1 METMDI
7 VNLVL
12 LFFLLAS
19 TMFFVASEFAIVKVR
34 STRIDQLVA
43 EGNRKAMAAK
53 RVVTHLDEYLSAT
66 QLGITITSLG
76 IGWLGEPTVK
86 HLIDPLF
93 VKLHVPESIAT
104 VISFAIAFSIIT
116 FLHVVVGELAPKSV
130 AIQKAE
136 TITMNFARPLIG
148 FYRVMFPVIWALN
161 HSARFITS
169 LVGIKPASEGD
180 IAHSEEELRMILT
193 DSYKKGEINQSE
205 FRYVNNIFEFDDR
218 IAREI
223 MVPRT
228 EIHAFQKDDILEDI
242 VGSLNN
248 EQYTRY
254 PVADGDKDTII
265 GFVNVK
271 ELLTASL
278 RSGLKTDMPIRDYI
292 KPIITVIETIP
303 IHDLLVKMQKE
314 RIHIAVLLDE
324 YGGTSGIVTVEDIL
338 EEIVGEIRDE
348 FDTDEL
354 PEIRKLGDFH
364 YILDAKMLL
373 SEIEDLLGIHM
384 DYPDVDTLGGWFLT
398 HKIDAA
404 IGDTLEEDGF
414 IFTVQDAEDHH
425 LLYIEVKKAQK
436 INNH

>member
-1 METMDI
+1 MGTMDI

-43 EGNRKAMAAK
+43 EGNRKAIAAK

-93 VKLHVPESIAT
+93 ERLHVPESIAT

-136 TITMNFARPLIG
+136 AITMNFARPLIW
-148 FYRVMFPVIWALN
+148 FYRVMFPIIWALN

-193 DSYKKGEINQSE
+193 DSYQKGEINQSE

-228 EIHAFQKDDILEDI
+228 EIHAFQKEDTLEDI
-242 VGSLNN
+242 VDSLTN

-254 PVADGDKDTII
+254 PVTDGDKDTII

-278 RSGLKTDMPIRDYI
+278 RNGLKIDMPIRDYV

-354 PEIRKLGDFH
+354 PEVRKLGDNH

-398 HKIDAA
+398 NKIDAS
-404 IGDTLEEDGF
+404 IGDILEENGF
-414 IFTVQDAEDHH
+414 TFTVQDAEDHH
-425 LLYIEVKKAQK
+425 LLYIEVKKK
-436 INNH
+436 LEEND

>member
-1 METMDI
+1 METTDI
-7 VNLVL
+7 INLVL

-34 STRIDQLVA
+34 ATRIDQLVA
-43 EGNRKAMAAK
+43 EGNRKALAAK

-93 VKLHVPESIAT
+93 KALHISESIASI
-104 VISFAIAFSIIT
+104 ISFAIAFSIIT

-136 TITMNFARPLIG
+136 MITMNFARPLIL

-169 LVGIKPASEGD
+169 LFGIKPASEGD

-205 FRYVNNIFEFDDR
+205 FKYVNNIFEFDDR

-228 EIHAFQKDDILEDI
+228 EIHTFQKDDSLEDI
-242 VGSLNN
+242 LESLTN

-271 ELLTASL
+271 ELFTACL
-278 RSGLKTDMPIRDYI
+278 KTGLKTDLPIREYI
-292 KPIITVIETIP
+292 NPIITVIETIP

-348 FDTDEL
+348 FDSDEL
-354 PEIRKLGDFH
+354 PEIRKISDSH

-373 SEIEDLLGIHM
+373 SEIEDLLGIQM

-404 IGDTLEEDGF
+404 IGDTLEEDGYT
-414 IFTVQDAEDHH
+414 FTVQDAQDHH
-425 LLYIEVKKAQK
+425 LLYIEVKK
-436 INNH
+436 

>member
-93 VKLHVPESIAT
+93 EKLHVPESIAT

-136 TITMNFARPLIG
+136 TITMNFARPLIW
-148 FYRVMFPVIWALN
+148 FYRVMFPIIWALN

-169 LVGIKPASEGD
+169 LIGIKPASEGD

-228 EIHAFQKDDILEDI
+228 EIHAFQKDDLLEDI
-242 VGSLNN
+242 VGSLTN

-254 PVADGDKDTII
+254 PVTDGDKDTII

-278 RSGLKTDMPIRDYI
+278 RSGLKIDMPIKDYVN
-292 KPIITVIETIP
+292 PIITVIETIP

-354 PEIRKLGDFH
+354 PEVRKLGDYH

-373 SEIEDLLGIHM
+373 SEIEDLLGVHM

-404 IGDTLEEDGF
+404 IGDSLEEDGF

-425 LLYIEVKKAQK
+425 LLYIEVQKKLED
-436 INNH
+436 ND

>member
-7 VNLVL
+7 VNIIL
-12 LFFLLAS
+12 LLFLLAS

-34 STRIDQLVA
+34 STRIDQLIA

-53 RVVTHLDEYLSAT
+53 KVITRLDEYLSAT

-93 VKLHVPESIAT
+93 EKLHIQESVAT
-104 VISFAIAFSIIT
+104 VISFVIAFSIIT

-136 TITMNFARPLIG
+136 TITMNFAKPLIW
-148 FYRVMFPVIWALN
+148 FYRVMFPIIWALN

-169 LVGIKPASEGD
+169 LFGIKPATEGD
-180 IAHSEEELRMILT
+180 IAHSEEELRIILT

-205 FRYVNNIFEFDDR
+205 FKYVNNIFEFDDR

-228 EIHAFQKDDILEDI
+228 EIQTFQKDDILEDI
-242 VGSLNN
+242 VVSLNN

-254 PVADGDKDTII
+254 PVTDGDKDTII

-278 RSGLKTDMPIRDYI
+278 RSGLKTDMPIRDYVN
-292 KPIITVIETIP
+292 PIITVIETIP
-303 IHDLLVKMQKE
+303 IHELLVKMQKE

-354 PEIRKLGDFH
+354 PEIRKIGDNH
-364 YILDAKMLL
+364 YILDAKILL

-414 IFTVQDAEDHH
+414 IFTVKDAEDHH
-425 LLYIEVKKAQK
+425 LLYIEVKKAPEE
-436 INNH
+436 